1 MKRNLVLSIASL
13 LLILLMT
20 LHMADDVLY
29 FKEGKWAILTS
40 AAIFAVLLYGT
51 LALSGRRG
59 GYVIILLGSLMAVVM
74 AVVHTMGSGSVVSAD
89 LANSGGAFRFVWTL
103 IALAAV
109 GLFGAVLALQE
120 FVNAWRGRSG

>member
-29 FKEGKWAILTS
+29 FKEGKPAILTS

-51 LALSGRRG
+51 LALAGRRSG
-59 GYVIILLGSLMAVVM
+59 NVIILLGSLSALTFV
-74 AVVHTMGSGSVVSAD
+74 VVHMMGSGSVVSAD
-89 LANSGGAFRFVWTL
+89 LANGGGAFRFVWTL
-103 IALAAV
+103 IALGAI
-109 GLFGAVLALQE
+109 GLFSAVLALQE
-120 FVNAWRGRSG
+120 LVNAARGRSG

>member
-40 AAIFAVLLYGT
+40 AAIFAVLLSGT
-51 LALSGRRG
+51 LALAGRRAG
-59 GYVIILLGSLMAVVM
+59 SVIILLGSLLAL
-74 AVVHTMGSGSVVSAD
+74 AIAAVHTMGSGSVVSAD
-89 LANSGGAFRFVWTL
+89 LANGGGAFRFVWTL
-103 IALAAV
+103 VALGAV

-120 FVNAWRGRSG
+120 LVNAWRGRSG